1 VSNPKTFTIMNVIS
15 FLKKHNLYEK
25 ALQYNQKSYGFE
37 NEDKAK
43 EYFKY
48 YQDSP
53 TLKGFFE
60 FHKTVEGSDFWFNLD
75 KKFKHLNNK
84 TIYEKAAY

>member
-1 VSNPKTFTIMNVIS
+1 MNVIS
-15 FLKKHNLYEK
+15 FLKKHDLYKK

-37 NEDKAK
+37 NEDKAEK
-43 EYFKY
+43 YFKY

-60 FHKTVEGSDFWFNLD
+60 FHKTVEGADFWSRLD
-75 KKFKHLNNK
+75 RKFKQLNNK
-84 TIYEKAAY
+84 NSYEKIAY